1 MHALVSNRLP
11 RLLCATLANSVVFI
25 ASLQHLDPSMPH
37 YNPDIWTFI
46 RGAASTIDRDFGF
59 VGRYFWHNANET
71 HVLHHHIGTI
81 PHYHAVRAAE
91 AIKPVMGIH
100 YRSNKEGILNIMN
113 TFKRTISA
121 CQWVESSAGSA
132 GEGKGV
138 LFFGGTE

>member
-1 MHALVSNRLP
+1 
-11 RLLCATLANSVVFI
+11 
-25 ASLQHLDPSMPH
+25 MPH